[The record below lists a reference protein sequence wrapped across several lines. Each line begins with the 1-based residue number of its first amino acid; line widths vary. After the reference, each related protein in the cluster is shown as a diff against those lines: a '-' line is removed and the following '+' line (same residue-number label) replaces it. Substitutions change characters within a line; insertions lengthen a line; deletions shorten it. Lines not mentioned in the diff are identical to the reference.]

1 MAIIQR
7 PAKQGNATTYQG
19 KVAQGFL
26 DILAS
31 EVDADF
37 DAIYAAWNGG
47 TDTVNIVD
55 GSITGAKLA
64 AGAVG
69 SRELLDGGIQTVDLG
84 NLQVTTA
91 KLADGAVTLAKL
103 DAAVKAAGGDLSGT
117 YPNPAVARI
126 NGGYL
131 PFNPRGAVAMSPVG
145 YVELHANSN
154 DTLAYDATKPSYLLR
169 IDYAGDN
176 IEFWRAPAGQPTTW
190 GRGAWYNGA
199 TGRWNCFL
207 ADGLIS
213 RAMVGVGSLIGNSV
227 FANSPTGIGQPTP
240 GVWTTIATL
249 PGLGVRGPTGGS
261 GAVFLSA
268 SPGVSVSGPAG
279 GGTVNTRWTRNG
291 VNIAAFPVLISS
303 TAYVPL
309 PGITWFDHAP
319 SGTTVTYAY
328 QIVIPSAQFGVAAS
342 GDASG
347 GFLAQEF
354 L

>member
-7 PAKQGNATTYQG
+7 PAKQGNATSYQG

-69 SRELLDGGIQTVDLG
+69 TRELLDGGIQTVDLG
-84 NLQVTTA
+84 NLQVTSA
-91 KLADGAVTLAKL
+91 KLADGAVTVAKL
-103 DAAVKAAGGDLSGT
+103 DPLLAAGGDLSGT

-126 NGGYL
+126 AAGSVA
-131 PFNPRGAVAMSPVG
+131 FNPRAGIAASG
-145 YVELHANSN
+145 NYFELEANTGSS
-154 DTLAYDATKPSYLLR
+154 TGYDATKPSYLLR

-176 IEFWRAPAGQPTTW
+176 IEFWRAPAGQPANW

-199 TGRWNCFL
+199 LGRWNCFL
-207 ADGLIS
+207 ADGLIA
-213 RAMVGVGSLIGNSV
+213 RAMVGVGALIGNTA
-227 FANSPTGIGQPTP
+227 FANSPAGIGQPTP

-249 PGLGVRGPTGGS
+249 PGLAVRGPTAAS
-261 GAVFLSA
+261 TAVFLSA

-291 VNIAAFPVLISS
+291 VNIAAFPVLVSS